1 MTGYGK
7 TEFTIN
13 TKKITI
19 EIKSLNSKNLDLN
32 VRINNPYR
40 EKELLIRKKLATKLK
55 RGKVD
60 FNLFVENTSEE
71 NGTVINKNITA
82 NYIKQLQEITTVS
95 EEKALEIAIKL
106 PNVLD
111 SLKEDLDENEW
122 EKIETKIGLTL
133 DKIDVFRRDEGA
145 ILKADFKKRIHTLQD
160 LCLKNVVFEEARIPL
175 VRERIL
181 KSIIDLKLDVDK
193 NRFEQELV
201 FYLEKLDITEERI
214 RLDNHLI
221 YFLKELNVNESNG
234 KKLGFICQEIGREI
248 NTTGSKANY
257 APMQQ
262 NVVLMK
268 DELEKIKE
276 QLLNVL

>member
-13 TKKITI
+13 SKKITI
-19 EIKSLNSKNLDLN
+19 EIKTLNSKNLDLN
-32 VRINNPYR
+32 VRINNPFR
-40 EKELLIRKKLATKLK
+40 EKELLIRKKLSAKLN

-60 FNLFVENTSEE
+60 FGLYVDTTEGENVTK
-71 NGTVINKNITA
+71 INKTIA
-82 NYIKQLQEITTVS
+82 SNYIKQLQEITDISNVS
-95 EEKALEIAIKL
+95 ALEIAMNL

-111 SLKEDLDENEW
+111 ANKEELDDNEW
-122 EKIETKIGLTL
+122 NIIESKIDEALTKI
-133 DKIDVFRRDEGA
+133 DDFRKDEGA
-145 ILKADFKKRIHTLQD
+145 ILKADFEKRIATLQN
-160 LCLKNVVFEEARIPL
+160 LCEVNIEFENARIPL
-175 VRERIL
+175 VRERIE
-181 KSIIDLKLDVDK
+181 KSITDLKLDVDK

-221 YFLKELNVNESNG
+221 YFLKALNLNESNG